1 VAQGSP
7 EVTAKGVIRR
17 LVDRGFLLSVLALIV
32 VLTGWSFLPENLR
45 SLAAISI
52 PTGMIAWLVY
62 LSVAFFSLEILMTR
76 SPGEQIWSR
85 LAAWIALAT
94 LGVLAVIVLVGS
106 LFAVFAVPI
115 FFRVRERSPVR
126 ARFRMI
132 DAIRSWTHRMPEMT
146 QARRYVKPTAS
157 HRPL

>member
-1 VAQGSP
+1 MAQGSP

-52 PTGMIAWLVY
+52 PAGMIAWLVY

-106 LFAVFAVPI
+106 LLFVAVTAEARGTQGMVLGAAGAALAI
-115 FFRVRERSPVR
+115 GSLASVIAYRLGERGREGR
-126 ARFRMI
+126 APQR
-132 DAIRSWTHRMPEMT
+132 
-146 QARRYVKPTAS
+146 QNG
-157 HRPL
+157 